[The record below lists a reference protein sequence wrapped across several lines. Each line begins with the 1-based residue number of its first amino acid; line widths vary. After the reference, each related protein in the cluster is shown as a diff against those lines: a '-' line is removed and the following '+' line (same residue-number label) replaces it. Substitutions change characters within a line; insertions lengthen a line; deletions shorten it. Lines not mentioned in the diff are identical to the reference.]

1 MKTGAGNRARV
12 FLSSL
17 LCVVLLSSCTRAP
30 DLVGIDNPDIPA
42 ASVAEATQQKIF
54 IATTRQASEAAGVF
68 YGSERAPELGFASV
82 VVSIPP
88 NHLPGQLERAQTLP
102 PNPRTEFAIIEPAV
116 YETDDAFVR
125 SMNDALAKL
134 PPDDRDV
141 LFFVHGY
148 NNTISDSI
156 LRLAQ
161 FVEDTNYKG
170 IPVLFSWASA
180 AQTTKY
186 VYDMNSAI
194 AARPQVLRAAEVV
207 GRTNGNGA
215 DLFAHSMGSL
225 LLMEA
230 IVTAE
235 LEGRFNSAGRLKNIV
250 LASPDID
257 IDVFR
262 SQLSQIDGSHR
273 GFFVLTSSDDKAL
286 GFSRTIAGGI
296 NRVGDADPDE
306 LAALGV
312 TVIDLSN
319 IEDSS
324 SGSHSKFAGSP
335 EVVQLI
341 GTGLNTSGRFGERST
356 GAVNDLLDGLPIL
369 VVGN

>member
-1 MKTGAGNRARV
+1 
-12 FLSSL
+12 
-17 LCVVLLSSCTRAP
+17 
-30 DLVGIDNPDIPA
+30 
-42 ASVAEATQQKIF
+42 
-54 IATTRQASEAAGVF
+54 
-68 YGSERAPELGFASV
+68 
-82 VVSIPP
+82 
-88 NHLPGQLERAQTLP
+88 
-102 PNPRTEFAIIEPAV
+102 
-116 YETDDAFVR
+116 
-125 SMNDALAKL
+125 
-134 PPDDRDV
+134 
-141 LFFVHGY
+141 
-148 NNTISDSI
+148 
-156 LRLAQ
+156 
-161 FVEDTNYKG
+161 
-170 IPVLFSWASA
+170 
-180 AQTTKY
+180 
-186 VYDMNSAI
+186 
-194 AARPQVLRAAEVV
+194 
-207 GRTNGNGA
+207 
-215 DLFAHSMGSL
+215 
-225 LLMEA
+225 MEA